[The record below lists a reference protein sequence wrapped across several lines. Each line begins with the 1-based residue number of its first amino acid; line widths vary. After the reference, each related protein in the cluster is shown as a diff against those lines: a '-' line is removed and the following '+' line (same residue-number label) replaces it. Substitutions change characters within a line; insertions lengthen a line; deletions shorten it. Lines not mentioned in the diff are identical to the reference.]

1 MIELHFIDVFIY
13 LSVSLQGQERKEKVS
28 KYKFCAVTKRVSFQI
43 LSVFPSGEIN
53 PREMNV
59 INFRQFV
66 WNMQILDVKRLCG
79 KHNEY
84 FNL

>member
-59 INFRQFV
+59 INFRSICMEYANLGCQAFV
-66 WNMQILDVKRLCG
+66 W
-79 KHNEY
+79 
-84 FNL
+84 